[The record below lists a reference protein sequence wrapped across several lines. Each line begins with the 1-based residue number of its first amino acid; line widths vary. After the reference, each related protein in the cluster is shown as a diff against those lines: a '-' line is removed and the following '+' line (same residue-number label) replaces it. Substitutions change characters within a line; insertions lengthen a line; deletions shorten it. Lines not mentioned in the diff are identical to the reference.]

1 MVVRGH
7 EEGYV
12 VHDMLEKYAWNESPI
27 HALDARVKVV
37 SLMGLLVGVVL
48 SRAPLYSEWTG
59 ERTLFFL
66 HATQYAIVF
75 LVLVCLLI
83 LARVPLRFALTRTLM
98 VMPFVAGVA
107 LFIPFFGDGK
117 ELYTLGPL
125 TLTLSPTGLDV
136 LTRVISKGVLAVLCV
151 VVLTSTTPFHT
162 ILRALEYLR
171 VPRVYLM
178 VMTFMYRYLFLLVEE
193 ITTMKRAWESR
204 TIRERRWVGT
214 AWHIK
219 TAGMII
225 ASLFLRSYERGER
238 VYAAM
243 LSRGYKGELP
253 TLEITSLSRGDVAGG
268 GIVLLLGLAT
278 LNSEHWL
285 SLMGVLS

>member
-1 MVVRGH
+1 MVLRGK
-7 EEGYV
+7 GYA
-12 VHDMLEKYAWNESPI
+12 VHNVLERYAWNESPI

-37 SLMGLLVGVVL
+37 SLLGLLVAVVL
-48 SRAPLYSEWTG
+48 SRAPLYSEWVG

-66 HATQYAIVF
+66 HATQYAIVL

-83 LARVPLRFALTRTLM
+83 LARVPLRFVLTRTLM
-98 VMPFVAGVA
+98 VMPFVGGIA

-136 LTRVISKGVLAVLCV
+136 LTRVTSKGVLAVLCV
-151 VVLTSTTPFHT
+151 VVLTSTTPFHD
-162 ILRALEYLR
+162 ILRALEHLR
-171 VPRVYLM
+171 VPRIYLM

-204 TIRERRWVGT
+204 TVRERRWLGSM
-214 AWHIK
+214 WHIR

-253 TLEITSLSRGDVAGG
+253 TLESMPLQRRDVVVG
-268 GIVLLLGLAT
+268 GIVLLVGLGT
-278 LNSEHWL
+278 LGSEHWL